1 MITGMDQLS
10 LDLSNLRDGDMM
22 GAAAIMGVASN
33 VVGVGIQVGEGGEDE
48 EEEEDSMQLQDVVT
62 PSELQDIQVSGLAAV
77 PRLRVSVATDDDSS
91 LLPDGLSMHL
101 ADSADIQVGPC

>member
-1 MITGMDQLS
+1 MDQLS
-10 LDLSNLRDGDMM
+10 LDLSSLRDGDMM

-33 VVGVGIQVGEGGEDE
+33 VVGVGIQVGEGEDE

-62 PSELQDIQVSGLAAV
+62 PSELQDIRVSGLAAV

-101 ADSADIQVGPC
+101 ADSADIQVGPCRRV